1 MVGLSVSRLVWWLVG
16 HLVVQ
21 VVCWSF
27 WLVESV
33 GWSPWLVG
41 LSGWFVGHSVGWL
54 VSWSGWLDGQL
65 IDFSFNQ

>member
-41 LSGWFVGHSVGWL
+41 LSGWFVGHSVG
-54 VSWSGWLDGQL
+54 
-65 IDFSFNQ
+65 